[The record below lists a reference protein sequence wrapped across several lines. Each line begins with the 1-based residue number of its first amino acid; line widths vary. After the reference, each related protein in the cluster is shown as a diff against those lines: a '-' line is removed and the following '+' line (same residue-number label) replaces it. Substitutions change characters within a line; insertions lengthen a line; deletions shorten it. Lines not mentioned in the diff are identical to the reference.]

1 MDKGE
6 IERWDPNDTSWL
18 RDVVLDV
25 GQRLGGQRDEVLA
38 FSEALTGGPWS
49 SCTVVE
55 LRAVLS
61 EYQRILAAIE
71 AKAQRHV
78 SRQAT

>member
-6 IERWDPNDTSWL
+6 IGRLDPDDTSWL

-38 FSEALTGGPWS
+38 FSEALTGCPWS

-61 EYQRILAAIE
+61 EYQRILAAID